1 MDPTTQ
7 IGTLMTV
14 LQFPKKIDDL
24 PSTAEEA
31 KERLLE
37 VRSRFALDIS
47 SSILDTVIS
56 EMINYGIKVRTD
68 DIYQKDLVFLAESLN
83 SILLRYVGAKH
94 DFQDIAEKIVDL
106 DDEDGETKEESDK
119 E

>member
-1 MDPTTQ
+1 
-7 IGTLMTV
+7 MTV
-14 LQFPKKIDDL
+14 LQFPKKNDL

-47 SSILDTVIS
+47 TDIFETVIS
-56 EMINYGIKVRTD
+56 EMMNYGIKVRTD

-83 SILLRYVGAKH
+83 SILLRYVGGKH
-94 DFQDIAEKIVDL
+94 DFQEIAEKLINIE
-106 DDEDGETKEESDK
+106 DEDEEDDDKEE
-119 E
+119 